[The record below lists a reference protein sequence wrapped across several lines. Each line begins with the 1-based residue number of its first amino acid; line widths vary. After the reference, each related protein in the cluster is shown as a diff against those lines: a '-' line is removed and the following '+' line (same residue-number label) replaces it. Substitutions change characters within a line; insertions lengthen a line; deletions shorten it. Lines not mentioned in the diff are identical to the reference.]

1 VNYEKKQKG
10 VLIKKHRVCLKKW
23 YYNVATIGD

>member
-10 VLIKKHRVCLKKW
+10 VFFMKHRVHGNNA
-23 YYNVATIGD
+23 YY